1 MIQKEN
7 LDYKIGLLGG
17 GQLGRMLLQS
27 AMDLNLDVA
36 IMDADPNAPCAHLV
50 KHFTLGSLTDYDD
63 VMRFGQDKDL
73 ITIEIENVNTEA
85 LKTLETIGVEVYPQP
100 HIIELIQDKRK
111 QKNFYQSQ
119 GIPTAEYVLT
129 ESKRDISSYLHM
141 IPAVH
146 KLGTE
151 GYDGRGVHMI
161 RTVADIDKA
170 FDRPGVLEKCI
181 DFQSEISVIVARNGR
196 GEVMTYPSVELSF
209 HPEANLVEFLF
220 SPADITDEIEAKAQA
235 LAIEVITKL
244 NMIGLLAVEMF
255 LTREGE
261 LLVNEVAPR
270 THNSGHHTIEANQTS
285 QFEQHLRAVLNLP
298 LGITKML
305 IPAVMVNL
313 LGAPNYTGNAI
324 YEGLFQAMQMPG
336 VHIHLYGKKITK
348 PFRKMGHITI
358 TNKDMST
365 LKVFANQVKNIL
377 KVKA

>member
-1 MIQKEN
+1 MQKEIS
-7 LDYKIGLLGG
+7 DYKIGLLGG

-27 AMDLNLDVA
+27 AIDFNLDVS
-36 IMDADPNAPCAHLV
+36 IMDADPDAPCAHLA
-50 KHFTLGSLTDYDD
+50 KHFTLGKLTDYVD
-63 VMRFGQDKDL
+63 VMQFGQDKDL

-85 LKTLETIGVEVYPQP
+85 LKELERNGVKVYPQP

-111 QKNFYQSQ
+111 QKIFYQSQ

-129 ESKRDISSYLHM
+129 ESKADLLNNLEM

-146 KLGTE
+146 KLGTG
-151 GYDGRGVHMI
+151 GYDGRGVQMI
-161 RTVADIDKA
+161 RTASDIDKA
-170 FDRPGVLEKCI
+170 FDAPGVLEKCI
-181 DFQSEISVIVARNGR
+181 DFQTEISVIVARNEF

-209 HPEANLVEFLF
+209 HPEENLVEFLF
-220 SPADITDEIEAKAQA
+220 SPANISKEIEVKAQK

-244 NMIGLLAVEMF
+244 EMVGLLAIEMF
-255 LTREGE
+255 LDKRGE

-305 IPAVMVNL
+305 IPAAMVNL
-313 LGAPNYTGNAI
+313 LGAPNYKGNAI
-324 YEGLFQAMQMPG
+324 YEGLPEVMRMPG
-336 VHIHLYGKKITK
+336 VHIHLYGKKITT

-358 TNKDMST
+358 TNEDMSV
-365 LKVFANQVKNIL
+365 LKVLANQVKKIL
-377 KVKA
+377 KIKA

>member
-1 MIQKEN
+1 MQKGT

-27 AMDLNLDVA
+27 AIDLNLDVS
-36 IMDADPNAPCAHLV
+36 IMDADPDAPCANLA
-50 KHFTLGSLTDYDD
+50 KHFVLGRLTDYDD
-63 VMRFGQDKDL
+63 VIQFGRDKDL

-85 LKTLETIGVEVYPQP
+85 LKELERNGVKVYPQP

-111 QKNFYQSQ
+111 QKIFYQSQ
-119 GIPTAEYVLT
+119 GIPTAEFVLT
-129 ESKRDISSYLHM
+129 ESKADVLNYLEM

-146 KLGTE
+146 KLGTG
-151 GYDGRGVHMI
+151 GYDGRGVQMI
-161 RTVADIDKA
+161 GTVADIDKA
-170 FDRPGVLEKCI
+170 FDGPGVLEKCI
-181 DFQSEISVIVARNGR
+181 DFQTEISVIVARNER

-209 HPEANLVEFLF
+209 HPEENLVEFLF
-220 SPADITDEIEAKAQA
+220 SPANIAKEIEAKAQE

-244 NMIGLLAVEMF
+244 GMVGLLAIEMF
-255 LTREGE
+255 LDKRGK

-305 IPAVMVNL
+305 IPAAMINL
-313 LGAPNYTGNAI
+313 LGSPNHTGDAI
-324 YEGLFQAMQMPG
+324 YEGLSQVMQMPG
-336 VHIHLYGKKITK
+336 VHIHLYGKKKTT
-348 PFRKMGHITI
+348 PFRKMGHITV
-358 TNKDMST
+358 TNEEMSV
-365 LKVFANQVKNIL
+365 LRVLANQVKNIL